1 MFFFF
6 ILHLPQSSC
15 GMNET
20 HLCYRTIICHS
31 KISKNHEKEKYMWHE
46 WTHLSSLHPRVST
59 LHWTKLHECSVSTFD
74 IVLHHFNSKLWYQ
87 LQIQTWL
94 KPTHMTSFV
103 LYIIYQI
110 YQISNIFDIKFIKDR
125 IYQIS
130 NISLDSRSR
139 EIGLLFSIFSCLST
153 FSLYTIQKTSTFFV

>member
-1 MFFFF
+1 
-6 ILHLPQSSC
+6 
-15 GMNET
+15 
-20 HLCYRTIICHS
+20 
-31 KISKNHEKEKYMWHE
+31 MWHE

-59 LHWTKLHECSVSTFD
+59 LPWTKLHECSVSTFD

-110 YQISNIFDIKFIKDR
+110 SNIFDIKFIKDR

-139 EIGLLFSIFSCLST
+139 EIGLLFSIFSCLPTSHFT
-153 FSLYTIQKTSTFFV
+153 LSKKLPLSLYKTQFYKTFLIFFLSYHIFSIP